1 MSLTLISKG
10 RVRRVPLTP
19 PARLADEADDA
30 YHARTRWVPELADVR
45 VEVVMLGR
53 SELAALIRDLAN
65 VENTD
70 IDRRIVARCVRGVT
84 VSVETDDGVV
94 DLSSGVEPERLAM
107 LLDGVYL
114 DGMVARAALEAQGIT
129 TAERDF

>member
-1 MSLTLISKG
+1 
-10 RVRRVPLTP
+10 
-19 PARLADEADDA
+19 
-30 YHARTRWVPELADVR
+30 
-45 VEVVMLGR
+45 MLGR

-65 VENTD
+65 VENTES
-70 IDRRIVARCVRGVT
+70 DRRIVARCVRGVT

-94 DLSSGVEPERLAM
+94 DLSSGVEPERLAQ